1 MLSSRSGLAF
11 ALISA
16 VSFGMSGPIAKG
28 LTDAGWSPESAV
40 LARIVGGA
48 LLLVP
53 IVLLVRRRALAAIRR
68 APAVVVTYGVIAVA
82 GAQVCYFNA
91 IQHLSVGVALML
103 EYLGPVL
110 VIGWLWA
117 TTRRRPHPT
126 TLVGVALA
134 FGGAL
139 VVLDVFEGAVL
150 DPIGVAWGL
159 GAAVCLAFYFVIS
172 ARQDD
177 AVDPLV
183 LSAGGLVVGSVV
195 VAVAGVVGLV
205 PLRASTTDVA
215 LGGYVAPWWVAAA
228 ILAAVSGV
236 LAYVF
241 GIMGTRRLG
250 ASTASVVALLEVVCA
265 VLSAWWLLGQTVSL
279 TQIAGGAAI
288 LAGAAVVQSRRS
300 VPPAP
305 GLVPVASRM
314 A

>member
-48 LLLVP
+48 ILLVP

-126 TLVGVALA
+126 TLIGVALA

-139 VVLDVFEGAVL
+139 VVLDVVEGAVL

-195 VAVAGVVGLV
+195 VAVAGLTGLV
-205 PLRASTTDVA
+205 PLRASTTDVV
-215 LGGYVAPWWVAAA
+215 LGGQVAPWWVAAA

-241 GIMGTRRLG
+241 GIAGTRRLG

-265 VLSAWWLLGQTVSL
+265 VLSAWWLLGETVTL

-305 GLVPVASRM
+305 ELVPVASRM

>member
-48 LLLVP
+48 ILLVP

-126 TLVGVALA
+126 TLIGVALA

-139 VVLDVFEGAVL
+139 VVLDVVEGAVL

-195 VAVAGVVGLV
+195 VAAAGLTGLV
-205 PLRASTTDVA
+205 PLRASTTDVV
-215 LGGYVAPWWVAAA
+215 LGGQVAPWWVAAA

-241 GIMGTRRLG
+241 GIAGTRRLG

-265 VLSAWWLLGQTVSL
+265 VLSAWWLLGETVTL

-305 GLVPVASRM
+305 ELVPVASRM